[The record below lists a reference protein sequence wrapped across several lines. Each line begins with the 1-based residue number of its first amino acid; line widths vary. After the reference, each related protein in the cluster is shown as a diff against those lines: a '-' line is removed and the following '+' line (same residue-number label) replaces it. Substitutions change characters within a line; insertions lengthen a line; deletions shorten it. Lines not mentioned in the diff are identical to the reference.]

1 LETRDETPAQSAR
14 KLILQYGEDAEVV
27 AVMAAAEAAAAG
39 DLDSLERWDRVR
51 EAIAAIVLPA
61 GNCGAA

>member
-1 LETRDETPAQSAR
+1 MHDETPAQAAR

-39 DLDSLERWDRVR
+39 DLGGLDRWDRVR
-51 EAIAAIVLPA
+51 EAIAAFVLPA
-61 GNCGAA
+61 GNGPS

>member
-1 LETRDETPAQSAR
+1 VEQDGETPVQSAR

-39 DLDSLERWDRVR
+39 DLDALERWDRVR
-51 EAIAAIVLPA
+51 EAIAAFVLPA
-61 GNCGAA
+61 GGGRA